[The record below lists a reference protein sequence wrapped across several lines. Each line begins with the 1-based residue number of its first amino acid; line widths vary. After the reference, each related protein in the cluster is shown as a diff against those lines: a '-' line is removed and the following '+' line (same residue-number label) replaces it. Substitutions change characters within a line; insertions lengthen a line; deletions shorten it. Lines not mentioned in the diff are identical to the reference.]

1 MAGLLGDDFKERI
14 REATNLVDLV
24 SETVA
29 LTPTRNGTDYVGLC
43 PFHEDRNP
51 SFHVYPDRQSYR
63 CWPCQKGGDCFS
75 WVMEIEGVEF
85 PEAIR
90 MLANRAGIE
99 LPEQEKRAAGP
110 RITREDRA
118 TAIEVLEW
126 ATKLM
131 HQTLLAS
138 PEDSLIKRYIQERNL
153 TEETIRQFQLGY
165 HPENY
170 NWFSDRAKGLF
181 SERQLKN
188 VALITDRSRGPGV
201 RDNYVGRLVFPII
214 NERGQT
220 VSFGGRLLPGSNI
233 ESPAKYWNGP
243 ETPVFVKR
251 KTLYGFDQAR
261 SSVREQRTA
270 IVTEGYMD
278 CIACHQAGFS
288 SAVATLGTALAVD
301 HVKFLR
307 RFCDQV
313 VVLYDGD
320 APGQQA
326 AERSI
331 ELFLAEEMDIR
342 IGVLPEGMDP
352 ADYLEEKGNDA
363 FDALIKSAPEAWEFK
378 LQTVISRVDRG
389 TVAGRQQILDNLI
402 EFLAGATGIQGTV
415 REDLVI
421 KAVCQKTQL
430 DETIIRRQ
438 LHDARRQ
445 NTTRRFIRKD
455 RPGPPAS
462 IAEPSSAADRAER
475 EVLEIILTLPE
486 YTNYIRHQIGG
497 DDFQMPQHRR
507 LLELCFDMLAEDGL
521 LPESDRVIAAANS
534 DSMLVGLINDL
545 LDSADEK
552 GLSNLMNEQPLDQE
566 ESIETEVPVH
576 LERVLDPIRQ
586 RRAKNQNL
594 LSKQQLAQ
602 TDQSTSK
609 LPSDTVDALRR
620 IFLNRKN
627 EMGDDP
633 PALK

>member
-1 MAGLLGDDFKERI
+1 
-14 REATNLVDLV
+14 
-24 SETVA
+24 
-29 LTPTRNGTDYVGLC
+29 
-43 PFHEDRNP
+43 
-51 SFHVYPDRQSYR
+51 
-63 CWPCQKGGDCFS
+63 
-75 WVMEIEGVEF
+75 
-85 PEAIR
+85 
-90 MLANRAGIE
+90 
-99 LPEQEKRAAGP
+99 
-110 RITREDRA
+110 
-118 TAIEVLEW
+118 
-126 ATKLM
+126 
-131 HQTLLAS
+131 
-138 PEDSLIKRYIQERNL
+138 
-153 TEETIRQFQLGY
+153 
-165 HPENY
+165 
-170 NWFSDRAKGLF
+170 
-181 SERQLKN
+181 
-188 VALITDRSRGPGV
+188 
-201 RDNYVGRLVFPII
+201 
-214 NERGQT
+214 
-220 VSFGGRLLPGSNI
+220 
-233 ESPAKYWNGP
+233 
-243 ETPVFVKR
+243 PVFVKR

-389 TVAGRQQILDNLI
+389 TVAGRQQILGNLI

-462 IAEPSSAADRAER
+462 IAE
-475 EVLEIILTLPE
+475 
-486 YTNYIRHQIGG
+486 
-497 DDFQMPQHRR
+497 
-507 LLELCFDMLAEDGL
+507 
-521 LPESDRVIAAANS
+521 
-534 DSMLVGLINDL
+534 
-545 LDSADEK
+545 
-552 GLSNLMNEQPLDQE
+552 
-566 ESIETEVPVH
+566 
-576 LERVLDPIRQ
+576 
-586 RRAKNQNL
+586 
-594 LSKQQLAQ
+594 
-602 TDQSTSK
+602 
-609 LPSDTVDALRR
+609 
-620 IFLNRKN
+620 
-627 EMGDDP
+627 
-633 PALK
+633 